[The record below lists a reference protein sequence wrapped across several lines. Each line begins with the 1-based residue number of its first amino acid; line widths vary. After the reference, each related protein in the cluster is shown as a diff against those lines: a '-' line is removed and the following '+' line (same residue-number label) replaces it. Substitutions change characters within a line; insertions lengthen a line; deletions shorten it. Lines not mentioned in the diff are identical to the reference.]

1 MGQDLGV
8 DERWDRQALQAGGA
22 VSLVF
27 AVPFSIGARLAADA
41 DNEALAL
48 WLSLG
53 ALGGFT
59 LGAGCAAWVQRVR
72 LPFSH
77 ALVSALVTYFAAQAV
92 FVVIKL
98 LRGGEVNWF
107 GVLFTGSAVAGA
119 AMIGGWLGNR
129 LHRKGIRPSMTAGR

>member
-1 MGQDLGV
+1 M

-27 AVPFSIGARLAADA
+27 AVPFSVGARVAADA

-53 ALGGFT
+53 ALAGFL

-77 ALVSALVTYFAAQAV
+77 ALVSALVTYAGAQSV
-92 FVVIKL
+92 FIIVKL

-107 GVLFTGSAVAGA
+107 GALFTGSAVAGV
-119 AMIGGWLGNR
+119 AMIGGWLGQR
-129 LHRKGIRPSMTAGR
+129 LRQKGFRPSTTAGGGPGR